1 MQCSYCSSYPPQGSV
16 KYPEPE
22 PEKRNEISLL
32 RYLLQF
38 PKGTRN
44 DIARDLVEQGRVFTE
59 LTDMGLIGFV
69 LLQEGE

>member
-1 MQCSYCSSYPPQGSV
+1 MQCSYRSSYSQVSAKHP
-16 KYPEPE
+16 KPE

-44 DIARDLVEQGRVFTE
+44 DIARDLAEQGRIIERT
-59 LTDMGLIGFV
+59 TDRGTILMV
-69 LLQEGE
+69 RV

>member
-1 MQCSYCSSYPPQGSV
+1 MQCSYCSSYVPQGSV

-38 PKGTRN
+38 PKETRN
-44 DIARDLVEQGRVFTE
+44 DIARDLAEQGRLIEIT
-59 LTDMGLIGFV
+59 TDRGTILMV
-69 LLQEGE
+69 RV

>member
-1 MQCSYCSSYPPQGSV
+1 MQCSYCSSYVPQGSV

-44 DIARDLVEQGRVFTE
+44 DIARDLAEQGRIIERT
-59 LTDMGLIGFV
+59 TDRGTILMV
-69 LLQEGE
+69 LSV

>member
-1 MQCSYCSSYPPQGSV
+1 MQCSYCSSYSQVSA
-16 KYPEPE
+16 KYPKPE

-44 DIARDLVEQGRVFTE
+44 DIARYLAEQGRVIERT
-59 LTDMGLIGFV
+59 TDRGTILMV
-69 LLQEGE
+69 HV